1 VFGFFFHFYLLYL
14 NKDTKMIT
22 VGNIISK
29 ESITGIP
36 NSFNLEQKVTTTE
49 IPNLIIGWELTKTLF
64 PKASILKKKIEDN
77 VYWTFSPTEKRT
89 IFENDLKKYIDK
101 SYRDYVKK
109 IKFYNIDPII
119 YKINTIDELLEKLSI
134 VAGGVTYL
142 YVNKVV
148 YVYHNFIIYSIDL
161 ELLDFIGFDRKIILS
176 SLKEITNFSDCS
188 WELKNFKN
196 ELKYLDIKYL
206 PYLIYKDATKNTTF
220 SLVS

>member
-1 VFGFFFHFYLLYL
+1 
-14 NKDTKMIT
+14 MIV

-36 NSFNLEQKVTTTE
+36 SNFGIYETVPTTE
-49 IPNLIIGWELTKTLF
+49 IPNLIIGWELTKTLY
-64 PKASILKKKIEDN
+64 PEASILRKKIKDN
-77 VYWTFSPTEKRT
+77 IYWTFSTAEKRT
-89 IFENDLKKYIDK
+89 VFENDLKKYIDK
-101 SYRDYVKK
+101 SYKDYIKK

-119 YKINTIDELLEKLSI
+119 YKINTVDELLSKLSI

-142 YVNKVV
+142 YVDKIV
-148 YVYHNFIIYSIDL
+148 YVYHDFIIYSIDL

-176 SLKEITNFSDCS
+176 KLKEITNFSER
-188 WELKNFKN
+188 ELKDFKN

-206 PYLIYKDATKNTTF
+206 PYLIYKDATKNITS